1 MVNYMVIYM
10 NKLYTS
16 IKANTYAHAIKVI
29 KYLKYLENLKKYSWI
44 GDNHYYVDVYRIR
57 LILSENRR
65 VERKSE

>member
-1 MVNYMVIYM
+1 MVIHM

-29 KYLKYLENLKKYSWI
+29 KYLKCLENLKKSWI
-44 GDNHYYVDVYRIR
+44 GDNHYYVDVYRIQ

-65 VERKSE
+65 VERKTE